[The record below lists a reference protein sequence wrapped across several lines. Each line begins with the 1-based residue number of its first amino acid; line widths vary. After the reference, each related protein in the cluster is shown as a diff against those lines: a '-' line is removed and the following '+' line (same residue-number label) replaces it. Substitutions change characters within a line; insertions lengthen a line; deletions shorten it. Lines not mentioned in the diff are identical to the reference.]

1 MSRLPLN
8 RRQPATA
15 EPAGGRLARVSED
28 PAPVFAPPQDGVPPL
43 ELKVNFG
50 LFSGREATP
59 AEIEQLGRDLLA
71 KFAYI
76 SIVSERRFEIGADAE
91 GTVHQVRVEVGS
103 EFLPRDEDELA
114 ELRGRLL
121 EVTERWVQGCVADR
135 HAEISDGLEELLLP
149 GT

>member
-1 MSRLPLN
+1 M
-8 RRQPATA
+8 A
-15 EPAGGRLARVSED
+15 EVAGGRQAGVNKD
-28 PAPVFAPPQDGVPPL
+28 PALVFAPAPDGVPPL

-121 EVTERWVQGCVADR
+121 EVTERWMQGCVAHR
-135 HAEISDGLEELLLP
+135 HAEINDELEEPLLP

>member
-1 MSRLPLN
+1 MSRFSRSRRLP
-8 RRQPATA
+8 AAA
-15 EPAGGRLARVSED
+15 EFAEERHGAVDGE
-28 PAPVFAPPQDGVPPL
+28 PAPVFSPAADRSPPL

-103 EFLPRDEDELA
+103 EFLPRDEGQLA

-121 EVTERWVQGCVADR
+121 EVTERWVQSCVADR
-135 HAEISDGLEELLLP
+135 HAEISDELEELLLP
-149 GT
+149 RA

>member
-1 MSRLPLN
+1 MSRFSWSRRLP
-8 RRQPATA
+8 AAADAA
-15 EPAGGRLARVSED
+15 EERHGALDGE
-28 PAPVFAPPQDGVPPL
+28 PAPVFSPTADRCPPL

-103 EFLPRDEDELA
+103 EFLPRDEGQLA

-121 EVTERWVQGCVADR
+121 EVTERWVQSCVADR
-135 HAEISDGLEELLLP
+135 HAEISDELEELLLP
-149 GT
+149 RA